1 MSGGLTRSA
10 LANLFALALQ
20 VDDDVCDRNREALA
34 GAADDA
40 LFQPV
45 RPPFGVGRADDLVG
59 AESAEGVL
67 DRLQRLA
74 VADLAVG
81 LDARVVQTREAALEA
96 PLRSVPRLIVVR
108 DPVLERGVQ
117 RRRHDEHL
125 GSPAFASL
133 ANRLAQGLASDGLVR
148 DYENPPFV
156 LGSTGPGR
164 RENPRPTFTAAEV
177 EEEHDRAEHDED
189 CEPEPPVDH
198 GAGDDQPEVTDRQ
211 PDEPIRLGLAAKRV
225 QRHGAVRGRTPS

>member
-1 MSGGLTRSA
+1 MTRSA
-10 LANLFALALQ
+10 LANLFGLPLE
-20 VDDDVCDRNREALA
+20 VDHNVRDRDREALA

-45 RPPFGVGRADDLVG
+45 RPAFGMGRDDDLVG

-74 VADLAVG
+74 VADLAAG
-81 LDARVVQTREAALEA
+81 FDARVVQTREAALEA
-96 PLRSVPRLIVVR
+96 PLRSVPRLVVVR

-117 RRRHDEHL
+117 CGRHDKHV

-133 ANRLAQGLASDGLVR
+133 ANRLAQGLPSDGLIR

-156 LGSTGPGR
+156 LGSTRPGG
-164 RENPRPTFTAAEV
+164 RENPRPPFAAAE
-177 EEEHDRAEHDED
+177 
-189 CEPEPPVDH
+189 
-198 GAGDDQPEVTDRQ
+198 
-211 PDEPIRLGLAAKRV
+211 
-225 QRHGAVRGRTPS
+225 

>member
-1 MSGGLTRSA
+1 MGR
-10 LANLFALALQ
+10 
-20 VDDDVCDRNREALA
+20 DDDLI
-34 GAADDA
+34 GAK
-40 LFQPV
+40 
-45 RPPFGVGRADDLVG
+45 G
-59 AESAEGVL
+59 AEGVL

-74 VADLAVG
+74 VADLTAG
-81 LDARVVQTREAALEA
+81 FDARVVQTREAALEA
-96 PLRSVPRLIVVR
+96 PLRSVPRLVVVR

-133 ANRLAQGLASDGLVR
+133 ANRLAQGLSTDGLVR

-156 LGSTGPGR
+156 LGSTRPGR
-164 RENPRPTFTAAEV
+164 REDPRPPFAAAEV

-189 CEPEPPVDH
+189 RQPEPLVDH
-198 GAGDDQPEVTDRQ
+198 GAGDDQPEVADRQ

-225 QRHGAVRGRTPS
+225 QRHGAVRGRTPL